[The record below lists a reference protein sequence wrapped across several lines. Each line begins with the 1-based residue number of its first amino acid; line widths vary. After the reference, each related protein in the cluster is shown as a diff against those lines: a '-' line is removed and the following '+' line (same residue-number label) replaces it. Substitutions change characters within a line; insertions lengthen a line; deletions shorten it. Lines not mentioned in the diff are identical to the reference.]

1 MSTLVLQ
8 AAGGMIGGL
17 FGPVGAAI
25 GSAVGA
31 MGGYMIDNALIASTR
46 RIEGPRLTSTRPMQA
61 EEGAALPAVYGTMR
75 VGGTLIW
82 ATRFE
87 EQKTTARQGG
97 KGGPKTTTYSYYVNA
112 AFAVAQGEISGIRR
126 IWADGKEL
134 DQTSVTV
141 RIYKGTENQQPDP
154 LIEARQGAGKAPAYR
169 GTAYVVFE
177 HLPVDDYG
185 NRLPLLQFEVMRSVG
200 RLARDIQAVALIP
213 GATEFGLSPHIVR
226 DEPRPGETRALN
238 RNNLRAQSDW
248 TASLDELQALCPN
261 LKTVALIVPWF
272 GTDLRTGECQL
283 HPGVT
288 ARGARK
294 PSHIWRVGNIDRTNA
309 HLISDNGPESS
320 NEKAYGGTPSDFSV
334 IAAIKDARQ
343 RGLKVTLYPFIM
355 MDIPADNQLPAL
367 NNNGHQPAYPWR
379 GRIGLQLGIDKTA
392 EATTQLNRFVSG
404 TWGYQRF
411 IRHYLGLARDA
422 GGVDAF
428 LIGSELRGLTQIR
441 SEQNTFPFVECLCSL
456 ATEARSIL
464 GNNCKITYGADW
476 SEYFGYHPQDGSGD
490 VFFHLD
496 PLWAHPAIN
505 AIGIDNYMPLSD
517 WRDGDERSIDPAY
530 PASAYDEDALQSA
543 IAGGEGYDWYY
554 ASETERRARKR
565 TVITDGLAGKPWVF
579 RYKDLRSW
587 WQNQHYNR
595 IGGAEVAQPTA
606 WQPMSKPFWFTE
618 LGCAAVDK
626 GPNQPNVFPDPKSS
640 ENAAPYFSDGSRSDI
655 APDRFLRAH
664 FAYWR
669 EQSEHNPH
677 SPVYGGTMLD
687 PEQIYIWAWDTRPFP
702 EYPLKADI
710 WGDAANWATGH
721 WLNGRLS
728 GVALDELFL
737 ALVKDFGLEGLVD
750 CRGVEGYL
758 SGFIADNPAS
768 GRALLEPLMDIFGIA
783 AFEQTA
789 ALGSAS
795 QRLVFRSLSQRLDP
809 ILLQDSALENE
820 DDQPALTLEDTE
832 ELPASAEIYFSD
844 ALRDYQAGSALAQ
857 KAGWQRAGHESL
869 SLSAAMEGGQAQGLA
884 ESWLERKR
892 AERRTVAFSV
902 PWTQARL
909 TVGDRVRLPQI
920 NGDRD
925 YTIVSLEDGSA
936 RRIKAVAL
944 APVLRRPDR
953 GRMPVIPRSDG
964 GNAEGPPVFHLLDL
978 PMWAGVESETNQF
991 RIACYSK
998 PWRNVALYA
1007 SPQDSD
1013 YQLRTMIPSAA
1024 IMGELQTILLP
1035 TASGRFMHTQSF
1047 DVKLY
1052 RGELRSQTSQ
1062 QVLNSANTALV
1073 QTTPGGWEILQFREA
1088 EEIAPD
1094 YWRLKGLLRGQL
1106 GTEAEAGIIKE
1117 TGAAFIVLDESVLP
1131 AGLRKSESGLTLNW
1145 RAGPSSKE
1153 FSDDYF
1159 QTRSATGGSR
1169 ALQPL
1174 APVHLRQKRQPN
1186 GDIIFQWIRRGRI
1199 DADSWMGEDI
1209 LLGEVAEK
1217 YQVEL
1222 WRGQELLHKTD
1233 MVQPSFSYTKI
1244 MQQNDLSQSGD
1255 ELRLQVA
1262 QISQAIGK
1270 GMVAVLQF
1278 KL

>member
-31 MGGYMIDNALIASTR
+31 MGGYMIDSALIASTR

-87 EQKTTARQGG
+87 EQKTTTRQGG

-134 DQTSVTV
+134 DQTGITI
-141 RIYKGTENQQPDP
+141 RIYKGSEHQQPDP
-154 LIEARQGAGKAPAYR
+154 LIEARQGASKAPAYR

-177 HLPVDDYG
+177 YFPVDDYG

-200 RLARDIQAVALIP
+200 RLAREIQAVALIP

-226 DEPRPGETRALN
+226 DEPRSGETRALN
-238 RNNLRAQSDW
+238 RHTLRAQSDW

-272 GTDLRTGECQL
+272 GTDLRAGECEL
-283 HPGVT
+283 RPGVT
-288 ARGARK
+288 ARNARK
-294 PSHIWRVGNIDRTNA
+294 PSHTWHVGDIDRTNA
-309 HLISDNGPESS
+309 HLISDNGS
-320 NEKAYGGTPSDFSV
+320 EKAYGGTPSDFSV

-355 MDIPADNQLPAL
+355 MDIAASNTLPAL
-367 NNNGHQPAYPWR
+367 DNNGYQPAYPWR
-379 GRIGLQLGIDKTA
+379 GRIDLPHGADKTTG
-392 EATTQLNRFVSG
+392 ATVQISQFVSS

-411 IRHYLGLARDA
+411 MRHYLNLAHNA

-441 SEQNTFPFVECLCSL
+441 NEQNGFPFVECLCDL
-456 ATEARSIL
+456 AAEARAIL
-464 GNNCKITYGADW
+464 GNSCKITYGADW

-517 WRDGDERSIDPAY
+517 WRDGDERSIDPSF
-530 PASAYDEDALQSA
+530 PASAYDEQALQSA

-554 ASETERRARKR
+554 ASDADRRQRKR
-565 TVITDGLAGKPWVF
+565 TAITDGLANKPWVF
-579 RYKDLRSW
+579 RYKDLRAW
-587 WQNQHYNR
+587 WENQHYNR
-595 IGGAEVAQPTA
+595 INGVELPQPTA

-640 ENAAPYFSDGSRSDI
+640 ENSVPYFSDGSRCDL

-664 FAYWR
+664 LAYWG
-669 EQSEHNPH
+669 EYNPH
-677 SPVYGGTMLD
+677 SPVYDGTMLD
-687 PEQIYIWAWDTRPFP
+687 TEQIYIWAWGTRPFP

-710 WGDAANWATGH
+710 WGDAANWTTGH

-737 ALVKDFGLEGLVD
+737 ALVKDFGLEGLID
-750 CRGVEGYL
+750 CRAVEGYL
-758 SGFIADNPAS
+758 SGFIADNPVS
-768 GRALLEPLMDIFGIA
+768 GRALLEPLMDIFA
-783 AFEQTA
+783 VVAFEQA
-789 ALGSAS
+789 VNLPNAS
-795 QRLVFRSLSQRLDP
+795 QKLVFRNLSQRLNP
-809 ILLQDSALENE
+809 IAIHDYALERD
-820 DDQPALTLEDTE
+820 DDQPALTLEDVE

-857 KAGWQRAGHESL
+857 KSGWQRAGHESL
-869 SLSAAMEGGQAQGLA
+869 SLSAAMESGQAQGLA

-892 AERRTVAFSV
+892 SERRTVAFLV
-902 PWTQARL
+902 PWSQARL
-909 TVGDRVRLPQI
+909 TVGDRVRLPQL

-925 YTIVSLEDGSA
+925 YTIVTLEDGSA

-953 GRMPVIPRSDG
+953 GRIPAIPHNDG
-964 GNAEGPPVFHLLDL
+964 GNIEGPPVFHLLDL
-978 PMWAGVESETNQF
+978 PMWPGVENENNQF
-991 RIACYSK
+991 RIACYAK
-998 PWRNVALYA
+998 PWRSVALYA
-1007 SPQDSD
+1007 SPEDSD

-1024 IMGELQTILLP
+1024 IMGELQTVLLP
-1035 TASGRFMHTQSF
+1035 AASGRFMFTQSF

-1052 RGELRSQTSQ
+1052 RGELRSQTAQ
-1062 QVLNSANTALV
+1062 QVLNTANTALV
-1073 QTTPGGWEILQFREA
+1073 QTTAGSWEILQFTEA
-1088 EEIAPD
+1088 EEVAPD
-1094 YWRLKGLLRGQL
+1094 YWRLKGLLRGQV
-1106 GTEAEAGIIKE
+1106 GTEAEARIPKDA
-1117 TGAAFIVLDESVLP
+1117 GAAFIMLDESVFP

-1145 RAGPSSKE
+1145 RAGPASKE

-1159 QTRSATGGSR
+1159 QTRSATGGIK

-1174 APVHLRQKRQPN
+1174 APVHLRQKQQLN

-1199 DADSWMGEDI
+1199 NADSWMGEDI
-1209 LLGEVAEK
+1209 ALCEASEK
-1217 YQVEL
+1217 YLVEL
-1222 WRGQELLHKTD
+1222 WQGQQLLHKAD
-1233 MVQPSFSYTKI
+1233 VIEPSFIYTKI
-1244 MQQNDLSQSGD
+1244 MQQNNLSQSGD
-1255 ELRLQVA
+1255 ELLLQVA
-1262 QISQAIGK
+1262 QISQAVGK
-1270 GMVAVLQF
+1270 GAIAVLQF